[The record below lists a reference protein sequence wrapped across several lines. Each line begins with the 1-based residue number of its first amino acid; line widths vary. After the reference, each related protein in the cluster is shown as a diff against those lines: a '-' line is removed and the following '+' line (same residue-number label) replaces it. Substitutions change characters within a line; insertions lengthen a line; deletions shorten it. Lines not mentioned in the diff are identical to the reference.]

1 MCHTAAGAKLQAKL
15 LEDPNRRGERRRF
28 TSASMGKNDWCYA
41 NPGHWE
47 APEDTTISAGA
58 PRYFR
63 LQAVTT
69 RPSKAHSDLG
79 MPAET
84 KGYAA
89 RGDDSMK
96 AAGGSG
102 WFEPPDDTTVSV
114 DTPDWFK
121 VAGVDTQKVAPKK
134 GRGSSLSAEAASA
147 ASIPRRKPTYLSE
160 QHSRLGG
167 RPEEVILRAKEE
179 RWTHDRHG
187 SEDPVGTPTRYA
199 SQNKLVGTAGNGEP
213 WMRSPGVMDSQGY
226 RKDDGPLIGKGGFRP
241 LAAERSDQEREQR
254 AKRIESWGGKPPP
267 SAELAAVTKK
277 APKADVPM
285 ANLTQVTAGT
295 RGRTRAVTSFD
306 RYCVQEEWRN
316 IPKAERRRAPP
327 AAWAQGAASIHGP
340 PQPTK

>member
-1 MCHTAAGAKLQAKL
+1 
-15 LEDPNRRGERRRF
+15 
-28 TSASMGKNDWCYA
+28 MGKNDWCYA

-89 RGDDSMK
+89 RGDDSVK

-147 ASIPRRKPTYLSE
+147 GPA
-160 QHSRLGG
+160 
-167 RPEEVILRAKEE
+167 RA
-179 RWTHDRHG
+179 
-187 SEDPVGTPTRYA
+187 
-199 SQNKLVGTAGNGEP
+199 
-213 WMRSPGVMDSQGY
+213 
-226 RKDDGPLIGKGGFRP
+226 
-241 LAAERSDQEREQR
+241 
-254 AKRIESWGGKPPP
+254 
-267 SAELAAVTKK
+267 
-277 APKADVPM
+277 
-285 ANLTQVTAGT
+285 
-295 RGRTRAVTSFD
+295 
-306 RYCVQEEWRN
+306 
-316 IPKAERRRAPP
+316 
-327 AAWAQGAASIHGP
+327 
-340 PQPTK
+340 